1 MQQAF
6 NDLQIQLDEMR
17 LDKHNVEVTA
27 QQDLRK
33 LTEALQKTEQQL
45 KLKEEELQVTVI
57 TPCWCSVLHTHF
69 MLQRLHLEMIEKEA
83 DVATCSRELRQA
95 EMRWAKQKATLVG
108 EVEHLKHQGEMLLRD
123 LMSTTEAFQC

>member
-45 KLKEEELQVTVI
+45 KLKEQELQVTVI
-57 TPCWCSVLHTHF
+57 TLCCCSVLHT
-69 MLQRLHLEMIEKEA
+69 LH
-83 DVATCSRELRQA
+83 V
-95 EMRWAKQKATLVG
+95 
-108 EVEHLKHQGEMLLRD
+108 
-123 LMSTTEAFQC
+123 TEIASGND